1 MHTSVMSAPR
11 EAVPAATPWYRQRWP
26 WLLMA
31 GPAIVVVAG
40 FATLWLA
47 ATTDDGVIADDYYKR
62 GLVINRTLERTER
75 GIALGLAADLVI
87 GDDGGVR
94 VTLGGKP
101 GVAPAAL
108 TLKVAHPTRAGSDR
122 TATLTR
128 GADGTYAGTVEP
140 LGAGRWL
147 VTLETDA
154 WRLPSAEL
162 GGTLREVRLG
172 TARVAE

>member
-1 MHTSVMSAPR
+1 MTTRAMTSSLHSPK
-11 EAVPAATPWYRQRWP
+11 PWYRERWP

-40 FATLWLA
+40 IATAFIALS
-47 ATTDDGVIADDYYKR
+47 TDDGLVADDYYKR
-62 GLVINRTLERTER
+62 GLLINKQLERTGR
-75 GIALGLAADLVI
+75 GAAMGIGAVATFLPDGAVRVELQGLATGADVPPVL
-87 GDDGGVR
+87 R
-94 VTLGGKP
+94 LR
-101 GVAPAAL
+101 L
-108 TLKVAHPTRAGSDR
+108 THSTRAGHDR
-122 TATLTR
+122 SALLQR
-128 GADGTYAGTVEP
+128 GPGGAYVGFVEP
-140 LGAGRWL
+140 PPPGRWL